1 MKFKV
6 KNYSNER
13 LKRELE
19 EANSR
24 LRGYLLSRE
33 TMPDSSI
40 LGSLAIA
47 AGIKYEQSLIA
58 ALKEELEALK
68 KFKKEIEDK
77 QRKDARDGVINQ
89 MAHDFPE
96 LTDCEDYKKLLE
108 NEELTAEDLE
118 NKAYAIVGKLERE
131 KRGNKR
137 KPQVPQSN
145 RVPLTSP
152 TNKDKKTN
160 SPYGGLL
167 IK

>member
-47 AGIKYEQSLIA
+47 AGIRYENSLIA
-58 ALKEELEALK
+58 ALKEELEA
-68 KFKKEIEDK
+68 
-77 QRKDARDGVINQ
+77 RKI
-89 MAHDFPE
+89 
-96 LTDCEDYKKLLE
+96 
-108 NEELTAEDLE
+108 
-118 NKAYAIVGKLERE
+118 
-131 KRGNKR
+131 
-137 KPQVPQSN
+137 
-145 RVPLTSP
+145 
-152 TNKDKKTN
+152 
-160 SPYGGLL
+160 
-167 IK
+167 